1 MPEALPSMRSMIGQ
15 LHLLRGRVTSEGS
28 VRQVEAVSMP
38 HALGELAESN
48 ALIVLDER
56 VEQVRAGEAVKVWL
70 LDED

>member
-1 MPEALPSMRSMIGQ
+1 
-15 LHLLRGRVTSEGS
+15 
-28 VRQVEAVSMP
+28 MP

-56 VEQVRAGEAVKVWL
+56 VEQVKAGEAVKVWL